1 MFDIILKYILIY
13 TGPMAWCLYYKNI
26 FYIFLCN
33 RDIKTLDAAVFKMW
47 LWSNNSRYQH
57 LAFFPMPLCY
67 FEFC

>member
-1 MFDIILKYILIY
+1 
-13 TGPMAWCLYYKNI
+13 MAWCLYYKII